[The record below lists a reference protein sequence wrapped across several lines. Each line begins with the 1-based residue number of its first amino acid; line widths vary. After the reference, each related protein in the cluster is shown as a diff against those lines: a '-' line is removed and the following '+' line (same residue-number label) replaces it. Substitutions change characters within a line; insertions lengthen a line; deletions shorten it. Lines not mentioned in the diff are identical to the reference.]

1 MIGQRRVIDLWRP
14 SLTDKCYKLHKVKS
28 LPSARCGLEMTTT
41 PETTFE
47 FSDVVWIKKM
57 ATRYHTSRKATRS
70 HVAVKTNILRIFND
84 CLNRTQLPTYN
95 LKGHVYGRILG

>member
-70 HVAVKTNILRIFND
+70 HVAVKTNYL
-84 CLNRTQLPTYN
+84 
-95 LKGHVYGRILG
+95 